1 VASRRSSRG
10 ARTGGSDRR
19 TALLRDVA
27 HLTHL
32 IDVMR
37 DRGAQDGVGGREPEL
52 ITATR
57 SRSVAE
63 QQLRAVSALLSTLD
77 TYLRTRRR
85 CAVGDDP
92 TAAGGAASLASQEE
106 VTGARQEATGLGP
119 RSELAAAAASY
130 IARDLAARQLTEFTS
145 AEAYRLARAL
155 ARIGGVST
163 SVERW
168 LAEANTIRLHP
179 APLRDAVS
187 HSAG

>member
-1 VASRRSSRG
+1 VAAQRASRSDR
-10 ARTGGSDRR
+10 ADTSDRR
-19 TALLRDVA
+19 TALARDVA

-32 IDVMR
+32 IDVLH
-37 DRGAQDGVGGREPEL
+37 DRVAADGVGERAPEL
-52 ITATR
+52 LAGTR
-57 SRSVAE
+57 SLSVAE
-63 QQLRAVSALLSTLD
+63 QQLRAVSTLLSTLD
-77 TYLRTRRR
+77 TYLKGRRR
-85 CAVGDDP
+85 DTPGDDRAP
-92 TAAGGAASLASQEE
+92 ADRKVRPPAQDE
-106 VTGARQEATGLGP
+106 VTRSGP
-119 RSELAAAAASY
+119 GTELAAAAATY

-187 HSAG
+187 HSAV